1 MDINLATF
9 RVIGLLLKLFLF
21 PLWQLLI
28 YLFGYAINLL
38 PLANDGD
45 LEREMNAIFVYI
57 FGGSSFKPSS

>member
-38 PLANDGD
+38 PKVNIVKNLV
-45 LEREMNAIFVYI
+45 E
-57 FGGSSFKPSS
+57 FGSKI